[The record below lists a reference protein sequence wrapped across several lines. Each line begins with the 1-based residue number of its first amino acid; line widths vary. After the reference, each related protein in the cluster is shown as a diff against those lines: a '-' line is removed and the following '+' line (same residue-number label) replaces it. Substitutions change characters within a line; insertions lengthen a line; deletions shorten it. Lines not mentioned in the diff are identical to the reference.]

1 MAVSL
6 DCPFLVAFLA
16 FTNVYLEG
24 NCYNMCNS
32 NNLSYYYLPFIA
44 VTGAPV

>member
-1 MAVSL
+1 MVVSL
-6 DCPFLVAFLA
+6 DFSFLIAFSA

-32 NNLSYYYLPFIA
+32 NNLSYYYLPFIGVA
-44 VTGAPV
+44 GVPV